1 MKHLAL
7 GFALIWSTAP
17 LYADLLAQDHE
28 RYVDSRPNPLMQY
41 TRVPEPASEDPTE
54 KIIDILLSQGVAGIG
69 LIVLGWWIKTS
80 SAEARAD
87 RLKIEERVFDL
98 VEKTNKTLGEYK
110 GEFENIGREL
120 ERIRGNYNA

>member
-7 GFALIWSTAP
+7 GFALLWSTAP

-28 RYVDSRPNPLMQY
+28 RYVDRRPNPHMQY
-41 TRVPEPASEDPTE
+41 TRVPEQTSEDPTE

-110 GEFENIGREL
+110 GELENIGREL
-120 ERIRGNYNA
+120 ERIRGNTNA

>member
-1 MKHLAL
+1 MKYLAL

-28 RYVDSRPNPLMQY
+28 RYVDHRPNPHMQY

-120 ERIRGNYNA
+120 ERIRGNSNA